1 MEMDRLTTAKAV
13 ICTIMFVIVLYLLI
27 CIVNTICNELFPGAN
42 VYRFMAAF
50 AVYELTMKF
59 YNWMRRTE

>member
-1 MEMDRLTTAKAV
+1 MERLTTAKAV
-13 ICTIMFVIVLYLLI
+13 ICTIMFVIVFYFLI
-27 CIVNTICNELFPGAN
+27 CITNTICNELFPSMSA
-42 VYRFMAAF
+42 YRIMTAV